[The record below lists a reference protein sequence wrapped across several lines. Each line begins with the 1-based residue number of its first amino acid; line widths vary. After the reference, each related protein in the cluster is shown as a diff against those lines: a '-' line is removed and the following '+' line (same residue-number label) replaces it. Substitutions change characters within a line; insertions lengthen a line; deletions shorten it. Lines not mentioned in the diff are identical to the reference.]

1 MKLSLALSSATALLL
16 LAACGET
23 KTDDEASS
31 TVTVGCD
38 RTATQVVAFTA
49 PDAQDVIEARSFGAD
64 CGNAVV
70 MITVRR
76 TDGAPL
82 YAWATAQPWVADR
95 TVSATNGEEMQN
107 FLQHWAQARVDTT
120 LAMPDWPQRENA
132 FTDQLGPFMSTPLP
146 REQYLDVRS
155 KGAPRLCFSTG
166 IDSGTCIYYD
176 AQANAAMKVLETGS

>member
-1 MKLSLALSSATALLL
+1 MKLIPVFSVVAALLL
-16 LAACGET
+16 ADCGGT
-23 KTDDEASS
+23 KTADEADSAAAAP
-31 TVTVGCD
+31 GCD

-49 PDAQDVIEARSFGAD
+49 ADAQDLIETRSFGPD
-64 CGNAVV
+64 CGNAIV

-82 YAWATAQPWVADR
+82 YAWATARPWVADR
-95 TVSATNGEEMQN
+95 TVRDTNGEEMQN
-107 FLQHWAQARVDTT
+107 FLQHWAQASVDTT
-120 LAMPDWPQRENA
+120 LAMPDWPQRETA

-155 KGAPRLCFSTG
+155 KGLPRLCFSTG

-176 AQANAAMKVLETGS
+176 AQTNAATKVLETGS